1 MRALRMI
8 SDSRTLKASK
18 PGFQGGLAIAL
29 FAGLGWLAACST
41 EPAAPEVPPERP
53 VNVLLISLDTLRADR
68 LGVYGYDRPT
78 SPFMDSLAAAGAH
91 FTDVSSPSSK
101 TATSHMTMLTGM
113 HPTVHGVRN
122 CYTPDTQRVNPG
134 MPLLTEHF
142 EKAGYRTA
150 AFTGGGMMT
159 HELGFD
165 RGFEIYDDQGGG
177 ADRVFSRTEKW
188 LRDYA
193 QVESPKQDPRP
204 FFLFV
209 HTYEI
214 HDPYTPPAEWQA
226 KFVGDYQGKIDSTRI
241 EFPENAA
248 EVWKTD
254 PEFYE
259 NVQQRFW
266 GGFRGNDPKDV
277 AHMSDLYD
285 AGIAYTDAL
294 LGNLFGVL
302 AELGLESEDLLVV
315 LTSDHGDEFS
325 EHGQMTHHTL
335 YQGVLH
341 VPLIVRWPGK
351 VAPGTVLNQPIQG
364 ADLMPSLVEL
374 AELEL
379 MGAPQGRSWAPSL
392 AGEMVPWEMAWSELG
407 TPNNEQA
414 SLRWG
419 KYKLIGDRKSRKV
432 QLFDLDF
439 DPKERF
445 DGLENFKEL
454 AAQLGLT
461 MEKFEGQNLALA
473 PAFPTVPITLGDA
486 AKGAMDAL
494 GYTGDDPPS
503 AVGK

>member
-1 MRALRMI
+1 M
-8 SDSRTLKASK
+8 RTL
-18 PGFQGGLAIAL
+18 GFQSDRLAVNPSNSNPQGRLALAL
-29 FAGLGWLAACST
+29 FGCLGLVAACSSK
-41 EPAAPEVPPERP
+41 PAEPEVPPERP

-68 LGVYGYDRPT
+68 LGSYGYDRPT
-78 SPFMDSLAAAGAH
+78 SPFIDSLAAAGAH

-101 TATSHMTMLTGM
+101 TATSHMSMFTGM

-134 MPLLTEHF
+134 LPLLAEHF

-165 RGFEIYDDQGGG
+165 RGFETYDDQGGG
-177 ADRVFSRTEKW
+177 ADRVFPRAEGW
-188 LRDYA
+188 LREYA
-193 QVESPKQDPRP
+193 QVEGPKKDPRP

-226 KFVGDYQGKIDSTRI
+226 QFVGDYQGKIDSTRI
-241 EFPENAA
+241 EYPENAA
-248 EVWKTD
+248 EVWKTN

-259 NVQQRFW
+259 EVQQRFW
-266 GGFRGNDPKDV
+266 GGFKGNDPKDV

-285 AGIAYTDAL
+285 AGIAYTDFL
-294 LGNLFGVL
+294 LRDLFGVL
-302 AELGLESEDLLVV
+302 AELGLENEDLLVV

-325 EHGQMTHHTL
+325 EHGQMTHQTL

-351 VAPGTVLNQPIQG
+351 VASGTVLNQPVQG
-364 ADLMPSLVEL
+364 ADLMPSIVAL
-374 AELEL
+374 AELEQ
-379 MGAPQGRSWAPSL
+379 MGAPQGRSWATSL
-392 AGEMVPWEMAWSELG
+392 SGAMVPWDMAWSELG

-419 KYKLIGDRKSRKV
+419 KYKLIGDRKTRKGM
-432 QLFDLDF
+432 LFDLDF
-439 DPKERF
+439 DPGERF

-454 AAQLGLT
+454 AAQLGLA
-461 MEKFEGQNLALA
+461 MEKIEGQNLALT

-494 GYTGDDPPS
+494 GYTGDDPPP
-503 AVGK
+503 AK